1 MDGFVDVNDVTTLI
15 SKILGQ
21 NPSPFNE
28 AAGDIDGNGT
38 HDVNDVTSIIGLI
51 VTE

>member
-1 MDGFVDVNDVTTLI
+1 MDGNLDVSDVTALI

-21 NPSPFNE
+21 NPSPFNS
-28 AAGDIDGNGT
+28 AAGDIDGNGI
-38 HDVNDVTSIIGLI
+38 HDVNDVTGIITLI